1 MNLILN
7 THIALMKS
15 MTFDELTILYLN
27 CHEAVIEIIK
37 ENTGKYPTDYK
48 KFEKEKID
56 RFFKTIPYKGKNL
69 LDFISNMMSELI
81 VRHGLPNTNHRTT
94 ILFIGVILDELDIP
108 FPDYDIAVEKDRWI
122 EDCNRYIDGS
132 KAILKNRKTDEYY
145 ASKHLEWTR
154 KWLTEVTDDQS
165 LSSGM
170 MSFHLLTTLRKVLSS
185 SDRLLSS
192 VIR

>member
-1 MNLILN
+1 
-7 THIALMKS
+7 MKS